1 MKDSLAQAARARAVQ
16 DRILAGVA
24 ELLRRGDD
32 LTFAKVALASGVPE
46 RTVYRHFPNR
56 QALLTGAFQWAN
68 RRIGYGGGERPTTVD
83 GLADLVRRAFPVFDD
98 LAPVVHELLASPD
111 GREAR
116 LADAP
121 QRRDAALALVA
132 AEAPDLDVATAR
144 RVAAVVQVLTSAAT
158 WQALHE
164 HWDMDGPQAAEAAV
178 LAVRLLLDGARNQP
192 SADQE
197 GAP

>member
-1 MKDSLAQAARARAVQ
+1 MNDSPVRTTRAQAVQ

-24 ELLRRGDD
+24 ELLRHGDD

-46 RTVYRHFPNR
+46 RTVYRYFPNR
-56 QALLTGAFQWAN
+56 PALLAGAYQWAN
-68 RRIGYGGGERPTTVD
+68 RRIAAAGGERPTTVA
-83 GLADLVRRAFPVFDD
+83 GLADLIRHAFPVFDD

-111 GREAR
+111 GRAAR

-132 AEAPDLDVATAR
+132 AEAPDLDDAAAR
-144 RVAAVVQVLTSAAT
+144 RVAAVVQVLTSAAA

-164 HWDMDGPQAAEAAV
+164 HWDMDGTQAAEAAV

-192 SADQE
+192 PADQE